1 MPPLPDASVDDDDI
15 HDTDALGST
24 LPYCDIVV
32 TDRATASHARQTG
45 WAERLDTVVLSRLS
59 DLPRHL

>member
-1 MPPLPDASVDDDDI
+1 VDDDDI